1 MCGRFTLFSDFDDII
16 EQFNIDQF
24 LPENEYHPSYN
35 VAPSQNILAVIND
48 GSKNRL
54 GKLKWGLIPP
64 WAKDEKIGYKMINAR
79 AETLSE
85 KPSFRK
91 PLVSKRCIIPA
102 DSFYE
107 WKRLDQ
113 KTKIPMRI
121 KLKSSN
127 LFAFAGLYESWKS
140 PDGNPLYTCT
150 IITTKPNELVED
162 IHDRM
167 PVILTHGKEKDW
179 LNPKNTDTDYLQ
191 SLLQPYAADD
201 MEAYQV
207 PSLVNSPK
215 NNSPELIQS
224 H

>member
-1 MCGRFTLFSDFDDII
+1 MCGRFTLFSEFDDII

-24 LPENEYHPSYN
+24 LPEGEYHPSYN
-35 VAPSQNILAVIND
+35 VAPSQNILTIIND
-48 GSKNRL
+48 GSNNRL
-54 GKLKWGLIPP
+54 GKLRWGLIPP

-107 WKRLDQ
+107 WKRLDP

-127 LFAFAGLYESWKS
+127 LFAFAGLYEKWNT
-140 PDGNPLYTCT
+140 PQGNPLYTCT
-150 IITTKPNELVED
+150 IITTKPNELMEN

-167 PVILTHGKEKDW
+167 PVILTDENEKEW
-179 LNPKNTDTDYLQ
+179 LNPKNTDPDYLQ
-191 SLLQPYAADD
+191 SLLQPYDADD

-207 PSLVNSPK
+207 SSLVNSPK
-215 NNSPELIQS
+215 NNSPELIES